1 MSPMESETLRE
12 LTPNLDNGRYT
23 LVDTLKEG
31 RLYLAEKAGKRLVL
45 KTSDGSAKGLDLLKR
60 EYELSI
66 GLSHPGLA
74 YVFTYEELSPVGPCL
89 VQEFVDGETLAQW
102 LTHKPGTKERRRVF
116 SELLSVVGYLHQK
129 GIIHND
135 LKPDNILITRSSSTV
150 KLIDLGFSDND
161 SHTRKALGGTPGYAS
176 PELLAAGARDG
187 GAGADRADA
196 AGTACEVD
204 AVGADRAAGA
214 VGNACAVD
222 ARSDIYSLG
231 VILRDLFPHRY
242 ACIVRRCLNRN
253 PARRYR
259 SAEALGRTLAAWTLP
274 VRIILG
280 LLFLALLAHL
290 LTSTFMREREESRQN
305 DALENAKVQV
315 EAVYE
320 QAIPAYRQALREATT
335 LQDVTTAWL
344 AFGEQL
350 KQVNFDIPSATP
362 ESVRP
367 ALRDYIIERNTA
379 IQNTLS
385 DEMAARIR
393 EIQK

>member
-12 LTPNLDNGRYT
+12 LTPNLDDGRYT
-23 LVDTLKEG
+23 LVDPLKEG
-31 RLYLAEKAGKRLVL
+31 RLYLAEKAGKRLIL

-74 YVFTYEELSPVGPCL
+74 YVFTYEEFSPVGPCL

-102 LTHKPGTKERRRVF
+102 LSHKPGTKERRRVF

-135 LKPDNILITRSSSTV
+135 LKPDNILITRSNGTV

-176 PELLAAGARDG
+176 PELLAG
-187 GAGADRADA
+187 GAI
-196 AGTACEVD
+196 
-204 AVGADRAAGA
+204 
-214 VGNACAVD
+214 D

-253 PARRYR
+253 PARRYP
-259 SAEALGRTLAAWTLP
+259 SAEALGCALDAWKLP
-274 VRIILG
+274 VRIALG

-290 LTSTFMREREESRQN
+290 LTSTFMREREEARQN
-305 DALENAKVQV
+305 DALENAKAQV

-335 LQDVTTAWL
+335 LQDVTNAWL

-393 EIQK
+393 EIQKAE

>member
-1 MSPMESETLRE
+1 
-12 LTPNLDNGRYT
+12 
-23 LVDTLKEG
+23 
-31 RLYLAEKAGKRLVL
+31 LVL

-74 YVFTYEELSPVGPCL
+74 YVFTYEEFSPVGPCL

-102 LTHKPGTKERRRVF
+102 LSHKPGTKERRRVF

-135 LKPDNILITRSSSTV
+135 LKPDNILITRSSGTV

-176 PELLAAGARDG
+176 PELLAGGARDG
-187 GAGADRADA
+187 GADKAGA
-196 AGTACEVD
+196 AGTACEV
-204 AVGADRAAGA
+204 GA
-214 VGNACAVD
+214 ACTVD

-242 ACIVRRCLNRN
+242 GCIVRRCLNRN
-253 PARRYR
+253 PARRYP
-259 SAEALGRTLAAWTLP
+259 SAEALGRALDAWKLP
-274 VRIILG
+274 VRIALG

-290 LTSTFMREREESRQN
+290 LTSAFMREREESRQN
-305 DALENAKVQV
+305 DALENAKAQV

-335 LQDVTTAWL
+335 LQDVTAAWL

-393 EIQK
+393 EIQMAE

>member
-12 LTPNLDNGRYT
+12 LTPNLDDGRYI

-31 RLYLAEKAGKRLVL
+31 RLYLAESAGKRLVL

-74 YVFTYEELSPVGPCL
+74 YVFTYEEFSPVGPCL

-102 LTHKPGTKERRRVF
+102 LTHNPGTKERRRIF

-135 LKPDNILITRSSSTV
+135 LKPDNILITRSSGAL

-187 GAGADRADA
+187 GTAGGAGADRAS
-196 AGTACEVD
+196 
-204 AVGADRAAGA
+204 AVGT
-214 VGNACAVD
+214 ACAVD

-231 VILRDLFPHRY
+231 VILHDLFPHRY

-253 PARRYR
+253 PARRYP
-259 SAEALGRTLAAWTLP
+259 SAEALGRALDAWKLP
-274 VRIILG
+274 VRIVLG

-290 LTSTFMREREESRQN
+290 LTSAFMREREEARQN
-305 DALENAKVQV
+305 DALENAKAQV

-320 QAIPAYRQALREATT
+320 QAIPAYRQALSEATT
-335 LQDVTTAWL
+335 LQDVTNAWL

-385 DEMAARIR
+385 EEMVARIR
-393 EIQK
+393 EILNTASDKR